1 MKEGNILLT
10 EKDIWKL
17 MKSVNPSVCEH
28 KFVLT
33 LDGHNLATLTFPVK
47 SKKDL
52 KDLNIFCQ
60 NLGNSFKRFVNRL
73 KDR

>member
-10 EKDIWKL
+10 EDNIWKL

-28 KFVLT
+28 KLVLT
-33 LDGHNLATLTFPVK
+33 LDDHKLVTLTFPVK
-47 SKKDL
+47 SRKDL
-52 KDLNIFCQ
+52 KDLSIFCQ
-60 NLGNSFKRFVNRL
+60 NLHNSFKRFVNRL